1 MVSRHSL
8 ISRAERSVLRLRSS
22 RRTLLTPLRTRYVLD
37 EAQTKR
43 GRSNLLATFLVFF
56 LIGCTPASP
65 TGTAVTP
72 PQATPTLE
80 VSTPTS
86 TSAPD
91 YAAQIRNAQYQLG
104 LPDSLR
110 VVQLTDGKYESS
122 PPGSPDYASA
132 TLMDLS
138 ARGDL
143 TGDSVDEI
151 AVTVVE
157 NYGGTGN
164 FVFIAVY
171 SLVNGEPA
179 FLTSTLVDDRPA
191 INALSIEN
199 GEIFLRAI
207 THASEDPFCCPTL
220 QNERHYQLI
229 DDQLQISDYVTF
241 TPDGRPR
248 TITID
253 FPANGSE
260 AFLSAQIKG
269 SVAIAPFENTL
280 AYRIYDVGGIEL
292 SAGAVAVTTPDLG
305 APGTFDTMINLG
317 GLLSGTVIRIEIQ
330 DISAAD
336 GSLFAMDS
344 VELVV
349 K

>member
-1 MVSRHSL
+1 MVSYNSL
-8 ISRAERSVLRLRSS
+8 ACRCEWR
-22 RRTLLTPLRTRYVLD
+22 
-37 EAQTKR
+37 EAP
-43 GRSNLLATFLVFF
+43 RSNLLAGFIILALF

-65 TGTAVTP
+65 TGTAVSPTATTP
-72 PQATPTLE
+72 PTDTPT
-80 VSTPTS
+80 P
-86 TSAPD
+86 APD

-110 VVQLTDGKYESS
+110 VVQLTDGKYESN

-132 TLMDLS
+132 TVMDHS

-143 TGDSVDEI
+143 TGDGVDEI
-151 AVTVVE
+151 AVAVVE

-171 SLVNGEPA
+171 SIVNGEPA

-191 INALSIEN
+191 INALSIAN
-199 GEIFLRAI
+199 GEIFLRSI

-229 DDQLQISDYVTF
+229 DDQLQITDYVTF

-248 TITID
+248 AITIES
-253 FPANGSE
+253 PANGSE
-260 AFLSAQIKG
+260 AFSSVQIKG
-269 SVAIAPFENTL
+269 SVAIAPFENNL
-280 AYRIYDVGGIEL
+280 AYRIFDVGGIEL
-292 SAGAVAVTTPDLG
+292 SAGAVTVNAADLG
-305 APGTFDTMINLG
+305 APGTFDTMINIG
-317 GLLSGTVIRIEIQ
+317 GLLSGSTIRVEIQ
-330 DISAAD
+330 DISAKD
-336 GSLFAMDS
+336 GSLLAMDS

>member
-8 ISRAERSVLRLRSS
+8 IAF
-22 RRTLLTPLRTRYVLD
+22 LLL
-37 EAQTKR
+37 
-43 GRSNLLATFLVFF
+43 F
-56 LIGCTPASP
+56 LIGCTPVSP
-65 TGTAVTP
+65 AGTAVPTASTIP
-72 PQATPTLE
+72 PT
-80 VSTPTS
+80 STP

-91 YAAQIRNAQYQLG
+91 YAAQIRNANYQLG

-110 VVQLTDGKYESS
+110 VVQLVDGKYESS

-132 TLMDLS
+132 TLMDHS

-143 TGDSVDEI
+143 TGDGVDEI

-171 SLVNGEPA
+171 SIANGEPM

-191 INALSIEN
+191 MNALSIEN
-199 GEIFLRAI
+199 GEIFLRAV

-253 FPANGSE
+253 SPLNGAD
-260 AFLSAQIKG
+260 AFSSVQVKG
-269 SVAIAPFENTL
+269 SFAIAPFENTF
-280 AYRIYDVGGIEL
+280 AYRIYDVGGVEL
-292 SAGAVAVTTPDLG
+292 SAGSFTVTPTDLG
-305 APGTFDTMINLG
+305 APGTFETMVNIG
-317 GLLSGTVIRIEIQ
+317 GLLSGSVVRIEIQ
-330 DISAAD
+330 DISAKD
-336 GSLFAMDS
+336 GSLLAMDS

>member
-1 MVSRHSL
+1 MVSRNPL
-8 ISRAERSVLRLRSS
+8 ISRAERSVLRRRASQTSLRP
-22 RRTLLTPLRTRYVLD
+22 PLRTKHVLD
-37 EAQTKR
+37 RVQTKR
-43 GRSNLLATFLVFF
+43 ARYGNPLIGFILLIF
-56 LIGCTPASP
+56 LIGCAPVSPA
-65 TGTAVTP
+65 GTAV
-72 PQATPTLE
+72 
-80 VSTPTS
+80 SPTS
-86 TSAPD
+86 TAPPTD
-91 YAAQIRNAQYQLG
+91 VPTSVPDHAAQIRNAQYQLG
-104 LPDSLR
+104 LPDSLQ
-110 VVQLTDGKYESS
+110 VVLLTDGKYESS

-143 TGDSVDEI
+143 TGDGVDEI

-171 SLVNGEPA
+171 SIVNGEPV

-229 DDQLQISDYVTF
+229 DDQLQITDYVTF

-248 TITID
+248 TITIES
-253 FPANGSE
+253 PANGSE

-269 SVAIAPFENTL
+269 SVAIAPFENNL
-280 AYRIYDVGGIEL
+280 AYRIYDVGGVEL
-292 SAGAVAVTTPDLG
+292 SAGAVTVTAPDLG
-305 APGTFDTMINLG
+305 APGTFDTTINIG
-317 GLLSGTVIRIEIQ
+317 GLLSGSVVRVEIQ
-330 DISAAD
+330 DISAKD
-336 GSLFAMDS
+336 GSLLAMDS